1 MKIFFYLVLSV
12 VLLSV
17 GCSSDNNSS
26 KENPL
31 FPPVD
36 NATTVRLKHLLT
48 TGDVVEALGGYTN
61 GWDVKEL
68 NVTNYGAY
76 PSFPYIYYYNLPMEI
91 ETSGETTQTRSV
103 YVQAGGPVD
112 TDVTLEQFL
121 AENND
126 YVAVND
132 AQLATYPRTY
142 VVKMNDNDNEEW
154 IIDLYTPHI
163 AKDGNHTMHS
173 IHLSG
178 YNTPPPS
185 DSEAVKAMLRLLE
198 KHD

>member
-1 MKIFFYLVLSV
+1 MLSV

-26 KENPL
+26 EENPL

-103 YVQAGGPVD
+103 YVQAR
-112 TDVTLEQFL
+112 
-121 AENND
+121 
-126 YVAVND
+126 
-132 AQLATYPRTY
+132 RTC
-142 VVKMNDNDNEEW
+142 
-154 IIDLYTPHI
+154 
-163 AKDGNHTMHS
+163 
-173 IHLSG
+173 
-178 YNTPPPS
+178 
-185 DSEAVKAMLRLLE
+185 
-198 KHD
+198 